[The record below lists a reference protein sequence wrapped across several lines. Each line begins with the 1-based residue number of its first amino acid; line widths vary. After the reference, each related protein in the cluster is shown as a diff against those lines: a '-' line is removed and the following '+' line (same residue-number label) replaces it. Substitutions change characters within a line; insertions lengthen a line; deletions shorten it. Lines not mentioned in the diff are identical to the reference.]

1 MHVAIKEK
9 RRGKLTQVLFLL
21 HDNKPACRVTTGQA
35 ALLESGFEEMS
46 HPSYSHDLAPNEV
59 ITIGFQI

>member
-1 MHVAIKEK
+1 
-9 RRGKLTQVLFLL
+9 LTQVPFLL